1 MTRRNESCAFFSG
14 VMGGR
19 GGEKDYVGGYG
30 GRPSKNAKNH
40 KPIIFFIS
48 NFGPGNL
55 QVGESPDPRTPVKT
69 FKINKNETNCI
80 EKDQRRETDHHAQNK
95 AYDNIPPGQRRE
107 SGR

>member
-19 GGEKDYVGGYG
+19 GGEKDYVGGCG

-48 NFGPGNL
+48 NFGPGNQ
-55 QVGESPDPRTPVKT
+55 QVGESPDPRTPVIT
-69 FKINKNETNCI
+69 FKIIKNERTI
-80 EKDQRRETDHHAQNK
+80 FEK
-95 AYDNIPPGQRRE
+95 G
-107 SGR
+107 